1 MRMKSILLHTL
12 LVLSASTFAQKIFV
26 SEFHY
31 DGPGIDAY
39 EFVELTGLANNKL
52 DCYKL
57 YYVNATNSPA
67 ALYATK
73 DLRDSVI
80 TPQASGYGTLLFN
93 TGASGQVQNGPND
106 GFLLFDSCLNKVVQF
121 ISYEGVISGMA
132 PFTDANSVDVGVAEN
147 ASPDDESILVS
158 GTLPSL
164 AWSKAAN
171 SPDTLNPG
179 LVFPSTAL
187 ASLSGN
193 IFLKSLS
200 CDGYDGPKASVS
212 LFSAGLDSKLGTDD
226 DETFSIPTSTEG
238 RFVFNNITTGMYLL
252 QVNPPL
258 GYTVLD
264 ENPAKIL
271 IGAGPNNYFS
281 FCLDAI
287 TTSLQDQTVGSAP
300 QILQSEGRLT
310 ILTEETVNNVFI
322 SNVIGQAENY
332 NSNSFTTAQKGLV
345 NVIIST
351 DKGTYRKR
359 VVLQ

>member
-1 MRMKSILLHTL
+1 MKSVLLHTL

-39 EFVELTGLANNKL
+39 EFVELTGLAENKL

-57 YYVNATNSPA
+57 YYVNATSA
-67 ALYATK
+67 AAVPYTTMNLT
-73 DLRDSVI
+73 DSVI
-80 TPQASGYGTLLFN
+80 TSQSSGYGTLLFN
-93 TGASGQVQNGPND
+93 TGVSSQIQNGTSD

-132 PFTDANSVDVGVAEN
+132 PFTESNSVDVGVSEN
-147 ASPDDESILVS
+147 ASPDTASILLT

-164 AWSKAAN
+164 TWSKADN

-212 LFSAGLDSKLGTDD
+212 LFSAGIDGKLGTDD

-238 RFVFNNITTGMYLL
+238 RFVFSNVTAGMYLL
-252 QVNPPL
+252 QVNPPV

-287 TTSLQDQTVGSAP
+287 TTGLQDQTIGSEP
-300 QILQSEGRLT
+300 QILQSEGRLS
-310 ILTEETVNNVFI
+310 ILTGETINNVLI
-322 SNVIGQAENY
+322 SNSVGQMENY
-332 NSNSFTTAQKGLV
+332 NSNSFNTTQKGLV